1 MLYLYLY
8 IYMYIYQNAQLHF
21 IEYFVTQ
28 IFIFKII
35 LEFISVFSQ
44 HGDLFIKCSKCT
56 NLMKTIIHFNFF

>member
-35 LEFISVFSQ
+35 LEFISVSMAIYLLNILSVQ
-44 HGDLFIKCSKCT
+44 T
-56 NLMKTIIHFNFF
+56 